1 MKSQSYIVAY
11 WSQDEAFAD
20 AVDYT
25 MTMHEL
31 AADLIDNDLDVPRT
45 TLIDR
50 LKGRVNLDSKFGRP
64 QALTEEEEATL
75 VKYISYMAQH
85 RHPVTREQIVGL
97 AWACPEE
104 WQRVLY

>member
-11 WSQDEAFAD
+11 WSQGEAFAD
-20 AVDYT
+20 AVDYN

-50 LKGRVNLDSKFGRP
+50 
-64 QALTEEEEATL
+64 
-75 VKYISYMAQH
+75 
-85 RHPVTREQIVGL
+85 
-97 AWACPEE
+97 
-104 WQRVLY
+104 

>member
-1 MKSQSYIVAY
+1 MVYNGNVTKLRVKSQSYIVAY
-11 WSQDEAFAD
+11 WSQGEAFAD

-50 LKGRVNLDSKFGRP
+50 LKGMTRMTEAEPEKQERLRLNAQRQQLARMTEAEPRTKSDFG
-64 QALTEEEEATL
+64 
-75 VKYISYMAQH
+75 
-85 RHPVTREQIVGL
+85 
-97 AWACPEE
+97 
-104 WQRVLY
+104 